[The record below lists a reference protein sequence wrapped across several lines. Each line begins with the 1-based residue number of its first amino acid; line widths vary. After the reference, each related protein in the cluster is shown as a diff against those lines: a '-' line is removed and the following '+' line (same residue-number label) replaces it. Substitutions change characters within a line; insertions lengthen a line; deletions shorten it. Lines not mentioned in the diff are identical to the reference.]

1 MGVSAV
7 VSMYAGDIANV
18 FAQSAQAND
27 GKVHLIWLPLG
38 GDTGCS
44 VSMLQ
49 ASNPNLIDAVTDLQ
63 ISADFWQVLMTPD
76 YDLGW
81 VSAGYTTEDTSQVPL
96 MNAAFGNAPVDVL
109 VVEGTPLIGTPPGG
123 SPGDYCWVGEY
134 NGKPATGYQLLQKLR
149 QRRDG

>member
-1 MGVSAV
+1 
-7 VSMYAGDIANV
+7 
-18 FAQSAQAND
+18 
-27 GKVHLIWLPLG
+27 
-38 GDTGCS
+38 
-44 VSMLQ
+44 MLQ

-81 VSAGYTTEDTSQVPL
+81 VSAGYTTEDTSQVPP

-123 SPGDYCWVGEY
+123 SPG
-134 NGKPATGYQLLQKLR
+134 QLLLGR
-149 QRRDG
+149 